1 MVSGNAKQATTD
13 PAAQERAEA
22 EFRFTQKPTLLNAH
36 KLAAAY
42 RPMVGTPFLRHW
54 RVLMIRSFTVEPIV
68 PLLRAFGL
76 MAGLDLQIE
85 VGGFNTL
92 WMDLLDANSRL
103 YEADVDAI
111 LVTTR
116 TADLIPEFWQGFAS
130 LDRATIVAKRNQ
142 LIKRLDDMVAGF
154 RARSSAALIFP
165 NLDLPA
171 WPANGLQ
178 DAQDADGQTG
188 TILAIN
194 RAIAEIASRHAGVY
208 LIDYDGIVAC
218 HGRARWY
225 SDAFD
230 KALALPVATDAMAKL
245 AQYQARML
253 VAAAGQSSKVL
264 VVDLDNTLWGGI
276 IGEDGPNGIRLG
288 DDLVG
293 TPFRQLQQSLL
304 DLYHRGILL
313 AICSKNNEADVL
325 PVLADHP
332 GMLLR
337 PHHFAAMRINWDD
350 KATNLRSIA
359 AELNVGSDSLV
370 FLDDNPIERLQVRLM
385 APEVKVLEVP
395 SDATAFAPI
404 VLGFAGFDRLH
415 LSEEDRQRTRI
426 YAEQRDRNSLRES
439 ATSIEDYLRDLRVV
453 VHPGSLNQGDLGR
466 VAQLTQKT
474 NQFNLTTRRYT
485 EAQIKALAATP
496 GCRMETYRVSDRF
509 GDNGLVGVAIT
520 RDDSTMCEIDSLLL
534 SCRVIGRGI
543 ETAIL
548 SRLAAQARVAGCSHL
563 RGVFRPTAKNDLAAA
578 VYANHGFAE
587 VDTNSEGDVFYDLDL
602 RNDNVRPPP
611 WIAWSIP

>member
-1 MVSGNAKQATTD
+1 MISGNSKKATGNQSV
-13 PAAQERAEA
+13 QERAEA
-22 EFRFTQKPTLLNAH
+22 EFRFAQKPTLLNAH
-36 KLAAAY
+36 KLMAAY
-42 RPMVGTPFLRHW
+42 QPIASNLRPW
-54 RVLMIRSFTVEPIV
+54 RVLMIRSFTIEPIV

-85 VGGFNTL
+85 VGDFNTL

-103 YEADVDAI
+103 YKANVDAI

-116 TADLIPEFWQGFAS
+116 TADLIPEFWHGFAS
-130 LDRATIVAKRNQ
+130 LDRATVVAKRDQ
-142 LIKRLDDMVAGF
+142 LIKRFDDTVASF
-154 RARSSAALIFP
+154 RTRSSATLIFP
-165 NLDLPA
+165 TLDLPA

-178 DAQDADGQTG
+178 DAQDVDGQTG

-194 RAIAEIASRHAGVY
+194 RAITEITSRYAGVY
-208 LIDYDGIVAC
+208 LLDYDGIVAC

-225 SDAFD
+225 SNAFD
-230 KALALPVATDAMAKL
+230 KAVALPLATDAMAQL
-245 AQYQARML
+245 AQYQARLL
-253 VAAAGQSSKVL
+253 VAAAGQSRKVL
-264 VVDLDNTLWGGI
+264 AVDLDNTLWGGI

-288 DDLVG
+288 DDQAG
-293 TPFRQLQQSLL
+293 KPFRQLQQSLL

-313 AICSKNNEADVL
+313 AICSKNNESEVL
-325 PVLADHP
+325 PVLANHP

-337 PHHFAAMRINWDD
+337 PDHFAAMRINWDD

-359 AELNVGSDSLV
+359 TELNVGSDSLV

-395 SDATAFAPI
+395 DDAAAFAPI
-404 VLGFAGFDRLH
+404 VLSFAGFDRLH
-415 LSEEDRQRTRI
+415 LSDEDRQRTRI
-426 YAEQRDRNSLRES
+426 YAEQRHRNSLLEA
-439 ATSIEDYLRDLRVV
+439 ATSIEDYLGDLRIIVD
-453 VHPGSLNQGDLGR
+453 PRYLSQGDLGR

-485 EAQIKALAATP
+485 EAQITELAATP
-496 GCRMETYRVSDRF
+496 GCRIETYRVSDRF

-520 RDDSTMCEIDSLLL
+520 RDDSTICEIDSLLL

-548 SRLAAQARVAGCSHL
+548 SRIAVQARAAGCSRL
-563 RGVFRPTAKNDLAAA
+563 RGVFRPTTKNNLAAS
-578 VYANHGFAE
+578 VYTNHGFE
-587 VDTNSEGDVFYDLDL
+587 QVGTNSEAINFYDFDL
-602 RNDNVRPPP
+602 QSRDVKPPS
-611 WIAWSIP
+611 WIAWSAPL